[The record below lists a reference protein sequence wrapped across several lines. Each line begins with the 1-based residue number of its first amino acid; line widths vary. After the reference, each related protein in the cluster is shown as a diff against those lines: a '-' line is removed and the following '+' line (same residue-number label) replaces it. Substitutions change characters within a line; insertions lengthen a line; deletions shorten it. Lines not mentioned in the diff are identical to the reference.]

1 MYRLRPLRQCMRL
14 RSPVM
19 VDNVVTIVKIEGE
32 CQWCTN
38 CELVCPTG
46 AIVCPFEVVF
56 EEVQYE
62 RLENN
67 L

>member
-1 MYRLRPLRQCMRL
+1 
-14 RSPVM
+14 M